1 MKLFILHDNA
11 TWLKP
16 IVAQLDALAVPFE
29 AIDLGSG
36 SVLEL
41 SAEPPAGL
49 FFNRC
54 SPSSHS
60 RGKRYSME
68 LAANYIAWLEAHGR
82 TVING
87 SRAVA
92 LEASKVLQEL
102 QLRKFGVPS
111 PRTALA
117 CGREQLAPA
126 LVEEFSQLLGGKK
139 FLTKHNRAG
148 SGLGV
153 RLFETAAQAT
163 EYVQS
168 DGYEESVDGLTLL
181 QSFVEAPEQ
190 AHLPHAQRAF
200 AVEEKRDQGL
210 RGIQAVL
217 LVGDG
222 ELNGV
227 VGPLMTQ
234 RQRTAHAPQLWEP
247 SGERL

>member
-1 MKLFILHDNA
+1 MVTELPVSGALNSTLQQGQWPNPALRDRLPMKLFILHDNA

-16 IVAQLDALAVPFE
+16 IVAQLNALAVPFE

-49 FFNRC
+49 YFNRC

-102 QLRKFGVPS
+102 QLRRFGVPS

-126 LVEEFSQLLGGKK
+126 LVQEFSQLLGGKK

-153 RLFETAAQAT
+153 RLFETAAQ
-163 EYVQS
+163 
-168 DGYEESVDGLTLL
+168 
-181 QSFVEAPEQ
+181 
-190 AHLPHAQRAF
+190 
-200 AVEEKRDQGL
+200 
-210 RGIQAVL
+210 
-217 LVGDG
+217 
-222 ELNGV
+222 
-227 VGPLMTQ
+227 
-234 RQRTAHAPQLWEP
+234 
-247 SGERL
+247 